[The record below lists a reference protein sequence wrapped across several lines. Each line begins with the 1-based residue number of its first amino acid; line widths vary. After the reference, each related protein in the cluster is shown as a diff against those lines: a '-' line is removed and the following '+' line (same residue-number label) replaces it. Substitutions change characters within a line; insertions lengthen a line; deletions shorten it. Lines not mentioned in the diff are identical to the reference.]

1 MDSRL
6 KKQVIAV
13 AVLMITLV
21 VAMVVGANYIQKQ
34 KSIRA
39 GENATGQE
47 PENVESGD
55 RKSVV

>member
-39 GENATGQE
+39 GENATGLE
-47 PENVESGD
+47 P
-55 RKSVV
+55 